1 MVIITWGSSIY
12 MSAAIDVTAVPSF
25 DTQIFLCEIKLKFK
39 QYTIYLL
46 KQIYII
52 MN

>member
-1 MVIITWGSSIY
+1 MVIIKWGSSIY

-25 DTQIFLCEIKLKFK
+25 DTQIFLCEIKLNCK

-46 KQIYII
+46 QQYIL
-52 MN
+52 

>member
-1 MVIITWGSSIY
+1 MVIIKWGSFIY

-25 DTQIFLCEIKLKFK
+25 DTQIFLCEIKLNYK
-39 QYTIYLL
+39 QCTIYLL

>member
-1 MVIITWGSSIY
+1 MVIIKWGSPIY
-12 MSAAIDVTAVPSF
+12 MFAAIDVTAIPSF
-25 DTQIFLCEIKLKFK
+25 DTQILFLRNKAKL
-39 QYTIYLL
+39 QTIYLL